1 VKEDFQFGGQWKVSR
16 LVVLGMFHAWWPL
29 EGEGETSFL
38 LPSLFHPKRFY
49 LNIASIDFKVFLY
62 HVLNRYFMFFL
73 PFP

>member
-1 VKEDFQFGGQWKVSR
+1 
-16 LVVLGMFHAWWPL
+16 MFHAWWPL
-29 EGEGETSFL
+29 EGEGETSFS